1 MMEALYKELKKGSQ
15 ESFKKKVLFKLGYAI
30 FLLMAHSDASVC
42 IEMLKN
48 QKKIISEGHHEMAYL
63 LYNTQDGKLIREQ

>member
-30 FLLMAHSDASVC
+30 FLLMAHSDETVC

-48 QKKIISEGHHEMAYL
+48 
-63 LYNTQDGKLIREQ
+63 